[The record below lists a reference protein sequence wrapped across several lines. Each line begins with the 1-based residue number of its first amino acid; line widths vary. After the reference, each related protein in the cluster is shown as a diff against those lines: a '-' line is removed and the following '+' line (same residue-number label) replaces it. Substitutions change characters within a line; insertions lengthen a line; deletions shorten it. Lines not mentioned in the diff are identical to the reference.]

1 MRRVFSLLIILILMS
16 TLGDW
21 ASFPVRAD
29 ETDMDDETT
38 LSEDELAN
46 YFIFDVGTWWDY
58 ITYIEYS
65 ESTDDVDEDKLAE
78 DDEDATQRVE
88 AVYCKT
94 YNCFSYAGEE
104 LVFTYLIDNGNVYL
118 DEVSGY
124 DIGNVKTLSLESFS
138 QEMGEWQGL
147 LYGYE
152 SLSGLETQVSC
163 EIEFDPDFEY
173 EEVGVKLLTN
183 NCAVTVYDVS
193 KDFEQRFN
201 ATNYYIENLGFVQSE
216 TRYYENDVWQYTLTT
231 VLQDTSVRDSDWAED
246 EDEEEEEDDKDE
258 DDEDED
264 VETASEEG
272 DPELLEQNL
281 EDYFLF
287 EEGTWW
293 QSEIT
298 VESLVADSTET
309 VLSLDRQV
317 SCEETEETLCFATED
332 DEGRTEMYLKNGV
345 VYFHVVNGETL
356 TKDYI
361 AIDVDGYEEIIEE
374 EDYATF
380 GFQEE
385 VWGEIDTMQVSC
397 TYSLEPDFEMEL
409 PDGAAYKNTA
419 IFEECVLS
427 IDFENGS
434 SLEGLTKAYY
444 IKDFGSGPIESQ
456 FNINGVPY
464 LQTTDELLQASAL
477 EDPVFSDVGL
487 KDENYIAIDY
497 LFGAGILSGY
507 SDGTFKP
514 DNTINR
520 AELLKILV
528 EGQNITPDENVY
540 KNCFP
545 DVGIDWYAKYVC
557 YAKEKGWVSG
567 YEDST
572 FRPSDT
578 VNKVEAL
585 KMLLNSQN
593 ITVDTPDEDP
603 FADVD
608 TQEWFAPY
616 VNTAQEM
623 GILEE
628 DSFYFEPDD
637 DRTRAGISEEL
648 YRLLTSDA

>member
-1 MRRVFSLLIILILMS
+1 MALWLSASTFSAWIPPRAI
-16 TLGDW
+16 
-21 ASFPVRAD
+21 AD
-29 ETDMDDETT
+29 EDEET
-38 LSEDELAN
+38 LSEDELSN
-46 YFIFDVGTWWDY
+46 YFIFDEDTWWEY

-65 ESTDDVDEDKLAE
+65 ESTDDVGE
-78 DDEDATQRVE
+78 DDLVEDEEDATRRVE
-88 AVYCKT
+88 VVACST
-94 YNCFSYAGEE
+94 YQCFSYAEE
-104 LVFTYLIDNGNVYL
+104 EWVFTYLIDNGNVYL

-124 DIGNVKTLSLESFS
+124 DIGNIKTLSLESFS

-152 SLSGLETQVSC
+152 SLEGLETQVSC

-173 EEVGVKLLTN
+173 DSVSTKLLTN
-183 NCAVTVYDVS
+183 NCAVTVYDAW
-193 KDFEQRFN
+193 KDLEQRFN
-201 ATNYYIENLGFVQSE
+201 ATSYYIENLGFVQSE

-231 VLQDTSVRDSDWAED
+231 ILQDTSIRDSEWG
-246 EDEEEEEDDKDE
+246 EDEE
-258 DDEDED
+258 DDEEED
-264 VETASEEG
+264 VETASEEDEDSEGAEEANEG
-272 DPELLEQNL
+272 DPELLSQNL
-281 EDYFLF
+281 EDYFIF

-293 QSEIT
+293 QTEIT
-298 VESLVADSTET
+298 VESLVADSSET

-317 SCEETEETLCFATED
+317 SCEETEGELCFATED

-345 VYFHVVNGETL
+345 VYFHVINGETL

-361 AIDVDGYEEIIEE
+361 AMDVDGYEEIIEE

-385 VWGEIDTMQVSC
+385 VWGEINTMQISC
-397 TYSLEPDFEMEL
+397 SYSLEPDFEMEL

-427 IDFENGS
+427 IDFENGN
-434 SLEGLTKAYY
+434 SLEGLTEAYY
-444 IKDFGSGPIESQ
+444 IKDFGSGPLETTIT
-456 FNINGVPY
+456 INGVPY
-464 LQTTDELLQASAL
+464 LQSNYELVQASLL
-477 EDPVFSDVGL
+477 ENPVFSDVEL
-487 KDENYIAIDY
+487 KDEHYIAIDY
-497 LFGAGILSGY
+497 LFGEGILSGY

-514 DNTINR
+514 DNTVNR

-528 EGQNITPDENVY
+528 QGQGITPDENVY

-545 DVGIDWYAKYVC
+545 DVGTDWYAKYVC
-557 YAKEKGWVSG
+557 YAKEKRWVSG

-572 FRPSDT
+572 FRPSDP

-593 ITVDTPDEDP
+593 ISVETPNEDP

-608 TQEWFAPY
+608 AQEWFAPY

-637 DRTRAGISEEL
+637 DRSRAGISEEL
-648 YRLLTSDA
+648 YRLLTTDV